1 MHPPAPRLC
10 DSIHSPVNPDP
21 TPVTP
26 RSIASQEDE
35 TKRPPSEMI
44 AEVPPIPIHAD
55 RVSCATKGACHDLYG
70 ERMGLGAPNTYY
82 QLNSTTPEN
91 PVKCKYCGLRFYG
104 VH

>member
-1 MHPPAPRLC
+1 MNPA
-10 DSIHSPVNPDP
+10 P